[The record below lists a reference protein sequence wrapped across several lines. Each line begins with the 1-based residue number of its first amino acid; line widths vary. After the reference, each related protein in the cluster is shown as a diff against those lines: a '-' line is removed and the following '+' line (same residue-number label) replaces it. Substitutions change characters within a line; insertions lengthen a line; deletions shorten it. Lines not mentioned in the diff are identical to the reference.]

1 MKYLVLDNQLI
12 EKTENVRLKLG
23 SVEKEPRSP
32 LLVEDKPWEIR
43 FDNMYPNVIYDTD
56 DRIFKM
62 WYDPFIV
69 DDAVTKTPLEKRKEI
84 RYHETPTREMGI
96 CYATSKDGIVWEK
109 PELGLVEYEGSK
121 RNNLVKRPTHGAGIE
136 KDLHDPDPA
145 RRYKMLTCREDQW
158 ARNDLMAVAFSPD
171 GLRWLPYVPCP
182 GIQAKGDTHNNFFWS
197 EKLKKYVGLT
207 RLWDQVQG
215 QRLVGRTESPDFLDW
230 TKAEEI
236 MRAPADTL
244 HRQTYE
250 LLGFPYAQGCLG
262 FVAVLD
268 TQSDCVDVE
277 LAWSSDTIHWQRICP
292 GTGLIPRGSAGRFD
306 CGCIYTAKPIIRD
319 NKIYLYYSGGND
331 THMSWRATGLGL
343 AYLRMDGFAGYEP
356 VEKEKTGTMVT
367 TPVVCDGTGLTITAD
382 AAGGSLRVGILHAE
396 GFSPDVCEPITAEGT
411 DVKVVWRGG
420 KLDSLKGKS
429 IRLLFELK
437 NARLYSFTFSGV

>member
-1 MKYLVLDNQLI
+1 MKYLVLDNNII

-23 SVEKEPRSP
+23 PVEKESRSP

-43 FDNMYPNVIYDTD
+43 FDNMYPNVIYDAD
-56 DRIFKM
+56 DQIFKM

-69 DDAVTKTPLEKRKEI
+69 DEAVEKTPLEKRKEV

-96 CYATSKDGIVWEK
+96 CYAISKDGIVWEK
-109 PELGLVEYEGSK
+109 PELGLVDYDGSK

-136 KDLHDPDPA
+136 KDPHDPDPA

-158 ARNDLMAVAFSPD
+158 ARSDLMAVAFSPD
-171 GLRWLPYVPCP
+171 GLRWSPYVPCP

-197 EKLKKYVGLT
+197 EPLGKYVGLT
-207 RLWDQVQG
+207 RLWDQG
-215 QRLVGRTESPDFLDW
+215 QRLVGRTESPDFLHW

-236 MRAPADTL
+236 MRAPADAL

-268 TQSDCVDVE
+268 TQSDLVDCE
-277 LAWSSDTIHWQRICP
+277 LAWSSDTVHWQRICP
-292 GTGLIPRGSAGRFD
+292 GTGLIPRGPAGTFD

-319 NKIYLYYSGGND
+319 DKLYLYYSGGND

-343 AYLRMDGFAGYEP
+343 ACLRMDGFAGLEP
-356 VEKEKTGTMVT
+356 EDPQKTGTVVT
-367 TPVVCDGTGLTITAD
+367 APVVCSGAQLRITAD
-382 AAGGSLRVGILHAE
+382 TANGSVRVGILNAE
-396 GFSPDVCEPITAEGT
+396 GFSGEAC
-411 DVKVVWRGG
+411 KSVVGNVTEKEVLWQGR
-420 KLDSLKGKS
+420 KLESLKGKS
-429 IRLLFELK
+429 IRLRCELK
-437 NARLYSFTFSGV
+437 NARIYSFTFSD